1 MEIDKNEL
9 KGMLNELRDELKHH
23 VAEQLT
29 GQRGEL
35 KQDMEHQRREFQHF
49 VGVMMEDVNSK
60 LQLVAEGH
68 QMLSDKFDRA
78 GERLEKKIDAV
89 ATDLAAHRLD
99 TEGHQRGYIVSE
111 P

>member
-9 KGMLNELRDELKHH
+9 KGMLNELRDDFKQH
-23 VAEQLT
+23 VTVQL
-29 GQRGEL
+29 
-35 KQDMEHQRREFQHF
+35 EHQRKEFQHF
-49 VGVMMEDVNSK
+49 VGVMMEDVHGR

-68 QMLSDKFDRA
+68 QMLSEKLDRA
-78 GERLEKKIDAV
+78 EERLEKKIDAV

-99 TEGHQRGYIVSE
+99 TEGHKRGYIVSE